1 MVPFPLMKQ
10 AARVRLRGTVA
21 VPGDKSIAHRAAL
34 LASIARGKSVI
45 ERFPSGADCH
55 RTLDLLEALGVRVER
70 ESEQVS
76 VSGTGYFGFRKP
88 SSTLYVGNSGT
99 TMRMACGLLCGQPFD
114 STLRGDA
121 SLGHRPM
128 RRVIE
133 PVERMGAVIESSDEG
148 TAPLVIHG
156 GRKLK
161 GIHYRLPVASAQV
174 KTAILLAGLHAT
186 GETHVEEPLASRNH
200 TELALLRFGA
210 SVEMGSGGVRV
221 IRIRGGDPLG
231 SARIRLPGD
240 TSSAAFFI
248 VGATILPGSSLVLP
262 EVGLNPTRTALL
274 EVLRSMGARIT
285 VEEEHDVDMERTG
298 TIRVEG
304 AELTGVEVPKER
316 VPGLIDEIPAL
327 AVAASF
333 AHGETIIRGAAELR
347 VKESDRIRALATGLR
362 ALGVDVEELPDGLR
376 IRGGRPMQPAS
387 LDSFGDHRIA
397 MAWGVASLAVEGCE
411 IQGKDIAD
419 VSYPGFWET
428 LNRTVA

>member
-1 MVPFPLMKQ
+1 MKQ

-55 RTLDLLEALGVRVER
+55 RTLDLLEALGIRVER

-114 STLRGDA
+114 STLLGDA
-121 SLGHRPM
+121 SLGRRPM

-210 SVEMGSGGVRV
+210 SVEMGSGG

-397 MAWGVASLAVEGCE
+397 LGGRLARGRRMR
-411 IQGKDIAD
+411 D
-419 VSYPGFWET
+419 P
-428 LNRTVA
+428 R